1 MEITLRS
8 RGPVI
13 RAEASASDPYAAL
26 DLAAEKLDARL
37 RKQHDKRFSRRGA
50 RRIPAAEVP
59 DHVPGVATLNG
70 SGASTAQEQEQAVPT
85 KKIGSLE
92 VQGDGPLVV
101 REKTHVAAPMT
112 LDQALYEME
121 LVGHDF
127 YLFVDS
133 ETKEPSVVYRRHAYD
148 YGVIHLRTDT
158 MVTENH
164 SPRRAEPSAADPPG
178 DSTAGAPGA
187 RVRPRGTG
195 VPPPGGRT
203 GTPVTVRHGIMAA
216 AAQQVGRCLGL
227 AMVRTTGHSLQGRNA
242 MADSFGPMR
251 DEDADDGV
259 VGMGPDADTPRK
271 EPIRVLVVDDH
282 ALFRRGLEIV
292 LAAEEDIQ
300 VVGEAG
306 DGAEAVEKA
315 ADLLPDIVLM
325 DVRMPKRGGIEAC
338 TSIKEVAPSAK
349 IIMLTISDE
358 EADLYDAIKAGA
370 TGYLLKEI
378 STDEVATAIR
388 AVADGQSQISPSMA
402 SKLLTEF
409 KSMIQRTDERRL
421 VPAPRLTDR
430 ELEVLKLVA
439 TGMNNRDIAK
449 ELFISENTVKNHVR
463 NILEKLQL
471 HSRMEAVV
479 YAMREKI
486 LEIR

>member
-1 MEITLRS
+1 MPQSPT
-8 RGPVI
+8 P
-13 RAEASASDPYAAL
+13 
-26 DLAAEKLDARL
+26 ART
-37 RKQHDKRFSRRGA
+37 R
-50 RRIPAAEVP
+50 
-59 DHVPGVATLNG
+59 
-70 SGASTAQEQEQAVPT
+70 
-85 KKIGSLE
+85 
-92 VQGDGPLVV
+92 
-101 REKTHVAAPMT
+101 
-112 LDQALYEME
+112 
-121 LVGHDF
+121 
-127 YLFVDS
+127 
-133 ETKEPSVVYRRHAYD
+133 
-148 YGVIHLRTDT
+148 
-158 MVTENH
+158 
-164 SPRRAEPSAADPPG
+164 G
-178 DSTAGAPGA
+178 DS
-187 RVRPRGTG
+187 
-195 VPPPGGRT
+195 
-203 GTPVTVRHGIMAA
+203 
-216 AAQQVGRCLGL
+216 
-227 AMVRTTGHSLQGRNA
+227 
-242 MADSFGPMR
+242 
-251 DEDADDGV
+251 
-259 VGMGPDADTPRK
+259 RK

-292 LAAEEDIQ
+292 LAQEEDIQ

-306 DGAEAVEKA
+306 DGAEAVDKA

-325 DVRMPKRGGIEAC
+325 DVRMPRRGGIEALNLDQGGGPLREDHHAGRSATRRR
-338 TSIKEVAPSAK
+338 TSTTRSRRAP
-349 IIMLTISDE
+349 
-358 EADLYDAIKAGA
+358 